1 MQREISYSSTR
12 PSKKYSSRD
21 TVPFIGGGAGV
32 LLPAGRLRLA
42 AGLLL
47 GVGHTS
53 RQGQADQGRAGKKTA
68 PSVSQIKLKKGN
80 THRLKSTDFLPKAR
94 TKTSVSF
101 QVIYAD
107 FKNKLSFII
116 P

>member
-1 MQREISYSSTR
+1 MQRQTF
-12 PSKKYSSRD
+12 KKYLSRD

-53 RQGQADQGRAGKKTA
+53 GQGQADQG
-68 PSVSQIKLKKGN
+68 KG
-80 THRLKSTDFLPKAR
+80 L
-94 TKTSVSF
+94 
-101 QVIYAD
+101 
-107 FKNKLSFII
+107 
-116 P
+116 